1 MSSLISTTDASRP
14 GADARPVRRPA
25 GRRTEGK
32 LPYRAG
38 LDGVRALAVTGVFL
52 YHANVSWMPGGFL
65 GVDLFF
71 VLSGFLITSILLGQ
85 WSATGSINLQQFWI
99 RRARRLF
106 PAVVVVIVFSLL
118 ATSTIARDD
127 LSRTRDDALSAIV
140 YLTNWHEII
149 ASHSYFNQFGR
160 PSLLQH
166 LWSLAVEEQF
176 YLFWPLILIFSMR
189 RFGRK
194 GTIGLTALLAMVSF
208 ALMLLLY
215 NPNGDPSRVYYGTD
229 TRAYTLL
236 IGALLAFAWPMA
248 RLPAK
253 LPQMRSRLLDAIG
266 IAALLGVLA
275 LFWRAHDYDP
285 WLYKWGFLLTAIVGA
300 TLVAMVCHPAT
311 QLGKAMGCAPLRW
324 IGARS
329 YGIYLWHWPIMQLTR
344 PGVDLAWRGPSLI
357 IAQAAAT
364 VGAAAL
370 SYRYVEMPIRNGET
384 QRRLKGWLDRHTP
397 HQRLGWVV
405 GTVCATAIV
414 VAVCF
419 GQPGSSGGTA
429 FASTGTAAGLSR
441 IPPKPAGPS
450 SLQGGTP
457 SAASFNATLTA
468 RRTLGQRGSSHAK
481 GSATGKPTKPPILPP
496 GHILMLGDSVM
507 LGSVPN
513 LDARLG
519 GHRLTIDA
527 LVGRQAEDMIDRL
540 SEYKAEGQLPSTV
553 VIQLGDNGTVWSSDM
568 QHLRQVLTGVPRV
581 VIVNARI
588 ARSWQGEVLHEVDAY
603 VKTWPQATLADWYG
617 HSTAEMLT
625 DGVHPSV
632 AARANYADVIYDAL
646 RTAELKSTS
655 PTGTGTSTTV
665 TTATTTTTKKN
676 GTGPSGR

>member
-1 MSSLISTTDASRP
+1 MSSLITTTDASRP
-14 GADARPVRRPA
+14 GGEARPVRRPA

-52 YHANVSWMPGGFL
+52 YHANVSWMSGGFL

-85 WSATGSINLQQFWI
+85 WSATGAIDLKQFWL

-106 PAVVVVIVFSLL
+106 PAVVVVIVFALL
-118 ATSTIARDD
+118 ATSTVARDD

-160 PSLLQH
+160 PSLLEH

-176 YLFWPLILIFSMR
+176 YLFWPLILIAGMR
-189 RFGRK
+189 RFGRN
-194 GTIGLTALLAMVSF
+194 GTIVLTAVLAATSLV
-208 ALMLLLY
+208 LMWILY

-236 IGALLAFAWPMA
+236 IGALLAFVWPMA
-248 RLPAK
+248 RLPER
-253 LPQMRSRLLDAIG
+253 LPQMRARLLDAIG
-266 IAALLGVLA
+266 IAALLGVLT

-285 WLYKWGFLLTAIVGA
+285 WLYKWGFLVTAVVGA
-300 TLVAMVCHPAT
+300 ALVAMVSHPAT
-311 QLGKAMGCAPLRW
+311 ELGKAMGCAPLRW

-344 PGVDLAWRGPSLI
+344 PGIDLAWHGWSLI

-364 VGAAAL
+364 VAAAAL
-370 SYRYVEMPIRNGET
+370 SYRYVEMPIRNGDA
-384 QRRLKGWLDRHTP
+384 QRRLKAWLDRHTP
-397 HQRLGWVV
+397 HQRLGWVA
-405 GTVCATAIV
+405 GTVCVAAI
-414 VAVCF
+414 AAAACF
-419 GQPGSSGGTA
+419 GQPGSSSGTA

-441 IPPKPAGPS
+441 IPPNLSGQS
-450 SLQGGTP
+450 HLRGGVQ
-457 SAASFNATLTA
+457 SAASFNARLTA
-468 RRTLGQRGSSHAK
+468 RGVLGRHGSSNGK
-481 GSATGKPTKPPILPP
+481 GSTASKSTNAPILPP
-496 GHILMLGDSVM
+496 GHILLVGDSVM
-507 LGSVPN
+507 LGSAPN

-519 GHRLTIDA
+519 AHRLTIDA
-527 LVGRQAEDMIDRL
+527 VVGRQAEDAIDRL
-540 SEYKAEGQLPSTV
+540 AEYKAEGQLPSTV
-553 VIQLGDNGTVWSSDM
+553 VVQLGDNGTVWSSDM
-568 QHLRQVLTGVPRV
+568 EHLRQVLAGVPRV

-588 ARSWQGEVLHEVDAY
+588 ARSWQGEVVHEVDTY
-603 VKTWPQATLADWYG
+603 VKTWPQATLADWYDS
-617 HSTAEMLT
+617 STPEMLT

-632 AARANYADVIYDAL
+632 SARATYANVIYNAL
-646 RTAELKSTS
+646 KTAEIKST
-655 PTGTGTSTTV
+655 GGATSTSTR
-665 TTATTTTTKKN
+665 TGTTTTKSATTTAKK
-676 GTGPSGR
+676 R

>member
-1 MSSLISTTDASRP
+1 MSSLISTPDASRP
-14 GADARPVRRPA
+14 GGEAQPVRRPA

-85 WSATGSINLQQFWI
+85 WSAKGSIDLQQFWL

-106 PAVVVVIVFSLL
+106 PAVVVVIVFTLL
-118 ATSTIARDD
+118 ATSTVARDD

-160 PSLLQH
+160 PSLLEH

-176 YLFWPLILIFSMR
+176 YLFWPLILIAGMR

-194 GTIGLTALLAMVSF
+194 GTIVLTAVLAVASLV
-208 ALMLLLY
+208 LMWVLY

-236 IGALLAFAWPMA
+236 IGALLAFGWPLA
-248 RLPAK
+248 RLPER

-266 IAALLGVLA
+266 VAALLGVLA

-285 WLYKWGFLLTAIVGA
+285 WLYKWGFLLAAVVGA
-300 TLVAMVCHPAT
+300 ILVAMVSHPAT
-311 QLGKAMGCAPLRW
+311 EIGKAMGCAPLRW

-344 PGVDLAWRGPSLI
+344 PGIDLAWRGPSLI

-364 VGAAAL
+364 VAAAAL
-370 SYRYVEMPIRNGET
+370 SYRYVEMPIRNGDA
-384 QRRLKGWLDRHTP
+384 QRRLKAWLDRHTP
-397 HQRLGWVV
+397 HQRLGWVL
-405 GTVCATAIV
+405 GTVGAVAIV
-414 VAVCF
+414 AAVCF
-419 GQPGSSGGTA
+419 GQPGSSTGTA
-429 FASTGTAAGLSR
+429 LASTGTAAGLSR
-441 IPPKPAGPS
+441 ISPNTSAES
-450 SLQGGTP
+450 TLRGGVQ
-457 SAASFNATLTA
+457 SAAAFNASLTA
-468 RRTLGQRGSSHAK
+468 RSTLGRHGSSNGNRLAGNPEK
-481 GSATGKPTKPPILPP
+481 ATVLPP
-496 GHILMLGDSVM
+496 GQILMLGDSVM

-527 LVGRQAEDMIDRL
+527 VVGRQAEDMIARL
-540 SEYKAEGQLPSTV
+540 AEYRADGQLPSTV
-553 VIQLGDNGTVWSSDM
+553 VVQLGDNGTVWSSDM
-568 QHLRQVLTGVPRV
+568 EHLRQVLAGVPRV

-588 ARSWQGEVLHEVDAY
+588 ARSWQGEVVHEVDTY
-603 VKTWPQATLADWYG
+603 VKTWPQATLADWYDV
-617 HSTAEMLT
+617 STPEMLT

-632 AARANYADVIYDAL
+632 EARANYATVIYDAL
-646 RTAELKSTS
+646 RTAETKSTKDK
-655 PTGTGTSTTV
+655 
-665 TTATTTTTKKN
+665 AN
-676 GTGPSGR
+676 